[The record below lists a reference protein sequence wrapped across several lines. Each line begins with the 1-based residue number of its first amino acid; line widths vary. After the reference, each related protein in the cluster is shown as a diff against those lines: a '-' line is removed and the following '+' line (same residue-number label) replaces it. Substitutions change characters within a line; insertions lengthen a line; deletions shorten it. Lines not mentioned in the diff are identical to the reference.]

1 MYRAIALAL
10 LASGASAHEMT
21 PAYPEIYPSYVEGVQ
36 QVQMSL
42 FNARSDVSYFEI
54 KVFDENWGPIAFASE
69 YRVLFVPPQTR
80 EDFVVY
86 LRSDDAKRAVYLCST
101 SKIERK
107 DEIGTLVASRICS
120 RLDGGRP

>member
-10 LASGASAHEMT
+10 LASSASAHEMT

-54 KVFDENWGPIAFASE
+54 KVFDENWAPIAFASE
-69 YRVLFVPPQTR
+69 YRILFVPPQTR
-80 EDFVVY
+80 TDFVVY
-86 LRSDDAKRAVYLCST
+86 LRNEDAEKAVYLCST
-101 SKIERK
+101 SKIERSE
-107 DEIGTLVASRICS
+107 EIRTLVASRICS
-120 RLDGGRP
+120 RLNGGRP